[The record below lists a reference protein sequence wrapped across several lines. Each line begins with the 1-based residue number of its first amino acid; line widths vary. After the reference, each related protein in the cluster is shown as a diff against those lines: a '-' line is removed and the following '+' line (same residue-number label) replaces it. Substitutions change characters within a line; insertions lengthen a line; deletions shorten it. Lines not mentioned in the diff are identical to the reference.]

1 MNKANDKVLV
11 AYFSAEGHTAKIAK
25 DLAEVTGADL
35 FEIQPVEPYTAADI
49 NWKNPMA
56 RCNREQFAKR
66 EVVLAGEVENFGDY
80 KVVFLGF
87 PIWYFA
93 APKIIEVFVKAHD
106 WTGKRVMLFATSGG
120 SDIEKEEEKLK
131 PLFGGKGEVD
141 AAKRFF
147 IRTEP
152 ETLAEWANPLIMPW
166 KAKSQAHEPGRPDM
180 MDVVEEYR
188 DQFNRIRTM
197 DEDFTARRP

>member
-1 MNKANDKVLV
+1 MNKTNDKVLV
-11 AYFSAEGHTAKIAK
+11 AYFSAEGHTAKIAI
-25 DLAEVTGADL
+25 DLAQVTGADL
-35 FEIQPVEPYTAADI
+35 FEIQPAEPYTAADI

-56 RCNREQFAKR
+56 RCNREQFAKK
-66 EVVLAGEVENFGDY
+66 EVVLAGTVGNFGEY

-87 PIWYFA
+87 PVWYFA
-93 APKIIEVFVKAHD
+93 APKIIEAFVKAHD

-120 SDIEKEEEKLK
+120 SDIAKAAEKLK
-131 PLFGGKGEVD
+131 PLLNGKGEID

-152 ETLAEWANPLIMPW
+152 EALAEWAGPLIMPW
-166 KAKSQAHEPGRPDM
+166 KAKSQEREPGRPDM

-197 DEDFTARRP
+197 DEDFTAKKP